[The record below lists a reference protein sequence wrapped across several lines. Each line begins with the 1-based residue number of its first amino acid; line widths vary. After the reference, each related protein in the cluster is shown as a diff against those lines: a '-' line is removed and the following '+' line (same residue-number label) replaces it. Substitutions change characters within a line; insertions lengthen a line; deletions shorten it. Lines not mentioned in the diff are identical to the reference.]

1 MTKSDTNV
9 ISESAKI
16 LNERASVPD
25 GPNVGPSAQ
34 EHLAAQGVLLQS
46 ASKKTELQ
54 TIQPSESQLDDA
66 IENSFPASDPIATTS
81 EKVSKS

>member
-1 MTKSDTNV
+1 MTKSANTTMTD
-9 ISESAKI
+9 SQKI
-16 LNERASVPD
+16 LSENPALPD

-34 EHLAAQGVLLQS
+34 EHLAAQGVLPNS
-46 ASKKTELQ
+46 ASENKRLH